1 MRRRPVGTRQ
11 AVHYPA
17 KDGLDPPERRAS
29 VATGSPIG
37 VCERPHR
44 RKRAM
49 STAHAS
55 APLTFKDPDVIRRP
69 FQAYEYLRDQA
80 PVFFDP
86 GAGFFVISRY
96 DDIRA
101 ALRDTEALNSE
112 HATEKLRGASD
123 PVRDQRIRALFAEKG
138 WPRERPMGNYEGPEH
153 RELRDLF
160 ERFLRAGKVRDYDPM
175 VRDIAYSLVEGFA
188 PDGQCEIVSQYAE
201 QLSVRVICG
210 LLGAPEDAFP
220 IVKASMAAMVANLGL
235 IMSEAEEIASAEKE
249 IAAQHYFKAMIDR
262 LRDRPDDTILSA
274 FVNTPLPSGRT
285 VTDAQILMH
294 VMLDLFMAG
303 AETTSKA
310 IASGVLMLCRNPEVY
325 AALQADPE
333 THLRTFAEE
342 VLRLEGPAS
351 GLFRVAQKDF
361 ELHGVG
367 IPKGSVVTLR
377 IAAANRDPR
386 HFGCPADLDLE
397 RPNAATHLSFG
408 AGVHSCVGAP
418 LARRE
423 LYWGFKALLDRVTDL
438 RLAPGETG
446 EYTPNMLFRAM
457 DHLDVTFTPRS
468 R

>member
-1 MRRRPVGTRQ
+1 MSRT
-11 AVHYPA
+11 
-17 KDGLDPPERRAS
+17 GL
-29 VATGSPIG
+29 
-37 VCERPHR
+37 
-44 RKRAM
+44 
-49 STAHAS
+49 
-55 APLTFKDPDVIRRP
+55 APLTLKDPETIRRP
-69 FQAYEYLRDQA
+69 FEAYEFLREQA
-80 PVFFDP
+80 PVYFDP
-86 GAGFFVISRY
+86 VACFYVVSRY

-101 ALRDTEALNSE
+101 ALRDTESLNSE

-123 PVRDQRIRALFAEKG
+123 PARDARMRALFAEKG
-138 WPRERPMGNYEGPEH
+138 WPRERPIGNYEGADH

-160 ERFLRAGKVRDYDPM
+160 ERYLRAGKVRDYDPM
-175 VRDIAYSLVEGFA
+175 VRDIACGLVDGFA
-188 PDGQCEIVSQYAE
+188 ASGRCEIVSEYAE

-210 LLGAPEDAFP
+210 LLGAPAEAFP

-235 IMSEAEEIASAEKE
+235 IMSEDEEVASAEKE

-262 LRDRPDDTILSA
+262 LRAQPDDSILSA
-274 FVNTPLPSGRT
+274 FVNTALPSGRE

-310 IASGVLMLCRNPEVY
+310 IASGFLMLCRHPEIW
-325 AALQADPE
+325 AGLKADPE

-351 GLFRVAQKDF
+351 GLFRVAQKDL
-361 ELHGVG
+361 EIHGVT
-367 IPKGSVVTLR
+367 IPKGAVVTLR

-386 HFGCPADLDLE
+386 HFGCPAHLDLD
-397 RPNAATHLSFG
+397 RANAATHLSFG

-423 LYWGFKALLDRVTDL
+423 LYWGFKALLDRVDDL

-446 EYTPNMLFRAM
+446 EYLPNMLFRGM
-457 DHLDVTFTPRS
+457 DHLNVTFTPRPA
-468 R
+468 